1 MKNNY
6 LITIGIFLP
15 VLLTSCRSDQ
25 TIPTVIQ
32 ETTTRPVVTEVL
44 SDIIDTCKFIPLE
57 TASDKSLVGH
67 ISKIL
72 KYKDKFYI
80 ATDNK
85 RILVFN
91 TDGSFSHRIDR
102 LGRGPQEYA
111 DLADFDIAD
120 DRIIVLSHHKIV
132 VYTLDG
138 AHVSSTPFDFN
149 GLNIKVVGD
158 NYLLRSNKESFLR
171 TIDIRSGKTGSLQV
185 DMQQNMRL
193 GRKNCFLPFDRGVL
207 IQQGHSNIFSYYSAD
222 APTEIS
228 EIALLP
234 DPDLLTSKQEDR
246 MLKEN
251 ASPSEDDG

>member
-1 MKNNY
+1 MAASALAVTYPENVNQLRFAWDVLPCRIFPTYENNY
-6 LITIGIFLP
+6 LITIGIFLL

-25 TIPTVIQ
+25 TVPTVIQ

-120 DRIIVLSHHKIV
+120 DRIIVLSI
-132 VYTLDG
+132 TR
-138 AHVSSTPFDFN
+138 SSSIHWT
-149 GLNIKVVGD
+149 
-158 NYLLRSNKESFLR
+158 
-171 TIDIRSGKTGSLQV
+171 
-185 DMQQNMRL
+185 
-193 GRKNCFLPFDRGVL
+193 
-207 IQQGHSNIFSYYSAD
+207 
-222 APTEIS
+222 AP
-228 EIALLP
+228 
-234 DPDLLTSKQEDR
+234 
-246 MLKEN
+246 M
-251 ASPSEDDG
+251 

>member
-1 MKNNY
+1 MGGLSCDFFSTYENNY

-102 LGRGPQEYA
+102 LGTRTAGICGFGRFRYRRRPDHRTLPSQ
-111 DLADFDIAD
+111 
-120 DRIIVLSHHKIV
+120 DRRLYIGRRPCKQHAIRFQRVKHKGRRRQLPV
-132 VYTLDG
+132 TL
-138 AHVSSTPFDFN
+138 
-149 GLNIKVVGD
+149 
-158 NYLLRSNKESFLR
+158 
-171 TIDIRSGKTGSLQV
+171 
-185 DMQQNMRL
+185 QQ
-193 GRKNCFLPFDRGVL
+193 GVL
-207 IQQGHSNIFSYYSAD
+207 FTDHRHPFRQDWLPASRHASRTCVSGVKIAFSLS
-222 APTEIS
+222 I
-228 EIALLP
+228 
-234 DPDLLTSKQEDR
+234 
-246 MLKEN
+246 
-251 ASPSEDDG
+251 GVF

>member
-1 MKNNY
+1 MRRYIKRVLINYNSHGGSHAIFFQLMKNNY

-120 DRIIVLSHHKIV
+120 DRIIVLSHH
-132 VYTLDG
+132 
-138 AHVSSTPFDFN
+138 
-149 GLNIKVVGD
+149 
-158 NYLLRSNKESFLR
+158 
-171 TIDIRSGKTGSLQV
+171 
-185 DMQQNMRL
+185 
-193 GRKNCFLPFDRGVL
+193 
-207 IQQGHSNIFSYYSAD
+207 
-222 APTEIS
+222 
-228 EIALLP
+228 
-234 DPDLLTSKQEDR
+234 
-246 MLKEN
+246 
-251 ASPSEDDG
+251 

>member
-91 TDGSFSHRIDR
+91 TDGFLTYLRPAELREAIRRHGDDGTQHYRWMREHI
-102 LGRGPQEYA
+102 L
-111 DLADFDIAD
+111 
-120 DRIIVLSHHKIV
+120 DRIRDDDNPVLVEFRFKP
-132 VYTLDG
+132 T
-138 AHVSSTPFDFN
+138 A
-149 GLNIKVVGD
+149 D
-158 NYLLRSNKESFLR
+158 NR
-171 TIDIRSGKTGSLQV
+171 
-185 DMQQNMRL
+185 
-193 GRKNCFLPFDRGVL
+193 P
-207 IQQGHSNIFSYYSAD
+207 
-222 APTEIS
+222 
-228 EIALLP
+228 
-234 DPDLLTSKQEDR
+234 
-246 MLKEN
+246 
-251 ASPSEDDG
+251 